1 MELNTELIYTGE
13 NFNAVFDTLDNAK
26 SAFDIAKSILVS
38 KLMDEEAANL
48 ALDEE
53 NNKIYLS
60 DGNLGNENEFVNE
73 ICLSIAH
80 WLKGSSFY
88 GHAFFADDYSAY
100 ESCADYEY
108 ENGVLKLTSIE
119 SPEGHGMCPECGEQ
133 VVCFDEYDP
142 NAEYVCDEC
151 GVEITNHLD
160 MFDGVLPK
168 VTAIEEAVE

>member
-1 MELNTELIYTGE
+1 MVHNTELIYTGE

-26 SAFDIAKSILVS
+26 SAFDVAKSILVS
-38 KLMDEEAANL
+38 KLMDEEVANL
-48 ALDEE
+48 SLDED

-73 ICLSIAH
+73 ICLSIANC
-80 WLKGSSFY
+80 LKGSSFY

-119 SPEGHGMCPECGEQ
+119 SPEGHGMCPECDAQ
-133 VVCFDEYDP
+133 IVCFDEYDP
-142 NAEYVCDEC
+142 DTEYTCEEC
-151 GVEITNHLD
+151 GTKIENHTD
-160 MFDGVLPK
+160 MFFGTLPIVRKYEKK
-168 VTAIEEAVE
+168 VQ

>member
-1 MELNTELIYTGE
+1 MVHNTELIYTGE

-26 SAFDIAKSILVS
+26 SAFDVAKSILVS

-48 ALDEE
+48 SLDED
-53 NNKIYLS
+53 NNKIYLTE
-60 DGNLGNENEFVNE
+60 GNLGNENEFVNE
-73 ICLSIAH
+73 ICFSIASC
-80 WLKGSSFY
+80 LKGSSFY

-119 SPEGHGMCPECGEQ
+119 SPEGHGMCPECDAQ
-133 VVCFDEYDP
+133 IVCFDEYDP

-151 GVEITNHLD
+151 GVKITNHLD